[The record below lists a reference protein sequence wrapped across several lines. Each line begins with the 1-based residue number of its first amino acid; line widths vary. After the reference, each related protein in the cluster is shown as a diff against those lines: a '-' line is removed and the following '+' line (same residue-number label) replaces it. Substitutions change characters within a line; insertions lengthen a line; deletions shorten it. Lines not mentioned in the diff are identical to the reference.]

1 MPSEVFHNLHIKLI
15 ISIINLI
22 NIQRIDMKLL
32 SIVFSFKNEERNIEP
47 LVKRISY
54 AMEKIQGWKYELI
67 FVNDDS
73 TDNSEEVLLDLQK
86 NFPIKIINMSRNFGI
101 DPCVLAGFRN
111 TDGDAII
118 YLHTDQQDPPEIIPD
133 LIKKHEEGNDIVHTV
148 RTKRKGE
155 GKFRMFLTKI
165 AYRIIN
171 TLSDINLPVQAGDY
185 KLISRK
191 ALNEILK
198 QKEFRPYVRGL
209 SVWVGF
215 NQDFVYYER
224 EARGA
229 GESKM
234 PLLSAGPITDFINGV
249 TSYSL
254 KPLYLGIVFGF
265 FSMIISFLLI
275 IYALYLKFNQ
285 LAIPGST
292 SIIIAI
298 SFFSGILLFTLGI
311 IGIYLARIFEQT
323 KGREQYVI
331 KNIKDY
337 K

>member
-1 MPSEVFHNLHIKLI
+1 
-15 ISIINLI
+15 
-22 NIQRIDMKLL
+22 MKLL
-32 SIVFSFKNEERNIEP
+32 SIVFSFRNEEGNIEP
-47 LVKRISY
+47 LIKRISTT
-54 AMEKIQGWKYELI
+54 MEKIENWKYELI

-73 TDNSEEVLLDLQK
+73 TDKSEQILLDLQK
-86 NFPIKIINMSRNFGI
+86 SYPIKLINMSRNFGI

-111 TDGDAII
+111 SSGDAII
-118 YLHTDQQDPPEIIPD
+118 YLHTDQQDPPELIPD
-133 LIKKHEEGNDIVHTV
+133 LIKKHEEGNEIVHTV

-165 AYRIIN
+165 AYSIIN

-185 KLISRK
+185 KLISKK
-191 ALNEILK
+191 ALYEILK

-215 NQDFVYYER
+215 KQDVIFYER
-224 EARGA
+224 EARGK
-229 GESKM
+229 GKSKM

-265 FSMIISFLLI
+265 VSMIISFLLI
-275 IYALYLKFNQ
+275 IYALYLKFNS

-292 SIIIAI
+292 SIIITV

-331 KNIKDY
+331 KEIKDY

>member
-1 MPSEVFHNLHIKLI
+1 
-15 ISIINLI
+15 
-22 NIQRIDMKLL
+22 MKLL
-32 SIVFSFKNEERNIEP
+32 SIVFSFRNEEGNIEP
-47 LVKRISY
+47 LVKRISTT
-54 AMEKIQGWKYELI
+54 MEKVENWNYEII

-73 TDNSEEVLLDLQK
+73 KDSSEKILVKLQK
-86 NFPIKIINMSRNFGI
+86 DYPIKIINMSRNFGI

-111 TDGDAII
+111 SSGDAIV
-118 YLHTDQQDPPEIIPD
+118 YLHSDQQDPPEIIPQ

-155 GKFRMFLTKI
+155 GKLRMLLTKI
-165 AYRIIN
+165 AYNIIN
-171 TLSDINLPVQAGDY
+171 SLSDINLPVEAGDY

-215 NQDFVYYER
+215 NQDFIYYER
-224 EARGA
+224 EARGE
-229 GESKM
+229 GKSKM

-254 KPLYLGIVFGF
+254 KPLYLGIFFGF
-265 FSMIISFLLI
+265 VAILISFLLI
-275 IYALYLKFNQ
+275 IYSLYLKFSN

-298 SFFSGILLFTLGI
+298 SFFSGILLFTMGI
-311 IGIYLARIFEQT
+311 MGIYLARIFEQT
-323 KGREQYVI
+323 KGRDQYI
-331 KNIKDY
+331 IESIKDY

>member
-1 MPSEVFHNLHIKLI
+1 
-15 ISIINLI
+15 
-22 NIQRIDMKLL
+22 MKLL
-32 SIVFSFKNEERNIEP
+32 SIVFSFRNEAGNIEP
-47 LVKRISY
+47 LVKRISTT
-54 AMEKIQGWKYELI
+54 MQKIENWKYEII

-73 TDNSEEVLLDLQK
+73 TDNSEEILVHLQK
-86 NFPIKIINMSRNFGI
+86 NYPIKIINMSRNFGI

-111 TDGDAII
+111 CSGDAIV
-118 YLHTDQQDPPEIIPD
+118 YLHSDQQDPPEIIPE
-133 LIKKHEEGNDIVHTV
+133 LIEKHENDNEIVHTV

-155 GKFRMFLTKI
+155 GKFRMFVTRI
-165 AYRIIN
+165 AYKIIHL
-171 TLSDINLPVQAGDY
+171 LSDIDLPIQAGDY

-191 ALNEILK
+191 ALDEILK

-215 NQDFVYYER
+215 KQDFVFYER
-224 EARGA
+224 EARGE

-254 KPLYLGIVFGF
+254 KPLYLGIIFGLI
-265 FSMIISFLLI
+265 SMIISFLLI
-275 IYALYLKFNQ
+275 IYALYLKLNA
-285 LAIPGST
+285 LAIPGAT
-292 SIIIAI
+292 SIVISV
-298 SFFSGILLFTLGI
+298 SFFSGIILFTLGI

-331 KNIKDY
+331 KEIKDY

>member
-1 MPSEVFHNLHIKLI
+1 
-15 ISIINLI
+15 
-22 NIQRIDMKLL
+22 MKLL
-32 SIVFSFKNEERNIEP
+32 SVVFSFRNEEDNIKE
-47 LVKRISY
+47 LVDRINASL
-54 AMEKIQGWKYELI
+54 EKLINWKYELI

-73 TDNSEEVLLDLQK
+73 LDNSEKILLELQK
-86 NFPIKIINMSRNFGI
+86 KYPIRIINMSRNFGV

-111 TDGDAII
+111 AEGDAIV
-118 YLHTDQQDPPEIIPD
+118 YLHTDLQDPPELIPE
-133 LIKKHEEGNDIVHTV
+133 LVKKHEEGFEVVHTV

-155 GKFRMFLTKI
+155 GKFRMFVTKI
-165 AYRIIN
+165 AYYLIN
-171 TLSDINLPVQAGDY
+171 ILSDINLPIEAGDY

-191 ALNEILK
+191 ALDKILN

-215 NQDFVYYER
+215 KQSFHYYER
-224 EARGA
+224 QARGS

-234 PLLSAGPITDFINGV
+234 PLLSKGPVTDFLNGI

-254 KPLYLGIVFGF
+254 KPLYIGIFLGF
-265 FSMIISFLLI
+265 FSILISAVLI
-275 IYALYLKFNQ
+275 IYAFYLKFNG
-285 LAIPGST
+285 LAMPGST

-323 KGREQYVI
+323 KGRDQYVI
-331 KNIKDY
+331 KEIKDY

>member
-1 MPSEVFHNLHIKLI
+1 
-15 ISIINLI
+15 
-22 NIQRIDMKLL
+22 MKLL
-32 SIVFSFKNEERNIEP
+32 SIVFSFKNEEKNIKP
-47 LVKRISY
+47 LIERIAST
-54 AMEKIQGWKYELI
+54 MTKVNCWKYELI

-73 TDNSEEVLLDLQK
+73 DDDSEIVLLNLQK

-111 TDGDAII
+111 CDGDAVI
-118 YLHTDQQDPPEIIPD
+118 YLHTDQQDPPEIIPS
-133 LIKKHEEGNDIVHTV
+133 LIKKHEEGNEIVHTV

-155 GKFRMFLTKI
+155 GKFRMLVTKI
-165 AYRIIN
+165 AYWLINII
-171 TLSDINLPVQAGDY
+171 SDIDLPVQAGDY

-191 ALNEILK
+191 ALDQILK

-209 SVWVGF
+209 SIWVGYKQGF
-215 NQDFVYYER
+215 IYYER

-234 PLLSAGPITDFINGV
+234 PLLSAGPITDFINGI

-254 KPLYLGIVFGF
+254 KPLYLGIIFGF
-265 FSMIISFLLI
+265 VSIIISFALI
-275 IYALYLKFNQ
+275 IYALFLKFNN
-285 LAIPGST
+285 LSIPGST
-292 SIIIAI
+292 SIIITI
-298 SFFSGILLFTLGI
+298 SFFSGILLFTLGVM
-311 IGIYLARIFEQT
+311 GIYLARIFEQT
-323 KGREQYVI
+323 KGREQYII

>member
-1 MPSEVFHNLHIKLI
+1 
-15 ISIINLI
+15 
-22 NIQRIDMKLL
+22 MKLL
-32 SIVFSFKNEERNIEP
+32 SIVFSFRNEEGNIEP
-47 LVKRISY
+47 LVKRISTT
-54 AMEKIQGWKYELI
+54 MEKVENWNYEII

-73 TDNSEEVLLDLQK
+73 KDSSEKILVKLQK
-86 NFPIKIINMSRNFGI
+86 DYPIKIINMSRNFGI

-111 TDGDAII
+111 SSGDAIV
-118 YLHTDQQDPPEIIPD
+118 YLHSDQQDPPEIIPQ

-155 GKFRMFLTKI
+155 GKLRMLLTKI
-165 AYRIIN
+165 AYNIIN
-171 TLSDINLPVQAGDY
+171 SLSDINLPVEAGDY

-215 NQDFVYYER
+215 NQDFIYYER
-224 EARGA
+224 EARGE
-229 GESKM
+229 GKSKM
-234 PLLSAGPITDFINGV
+234 PLLSAGPITYFINGV

-254 KPLYLGIVFGF
+254 KPLYLGIFFGF
-265 FSMIISFLLI
+265 VAILISFLLI
-275 IYALYLKFNQ
+275 IYSLYLKFSN

-311 IGIYLARIFEQT
+311 MGIYLARIFEQT

-331 KNIKDY
+331 ESIKDY

>member
-1 MPSEVFHNLHIKLI
+1 
-15 ISIINLI
+15 
-22 NIQRIDMKLL
+22 MKLL
-32 SIVFSFKNEERNIEP
+32 SIVFSFRNEEGNIDP
-47 LVKRISY
+47 LVKRISTT
-54 AMEKIQGWKYELI
+54 MEKIDNWDYELI

-73 TDNSEEVLLDLQK
+73 TDKSEEILLNLQK
-86 NFPIKIINMSRNFGI
+86 NHPIKIINMSRNFGI

-111 TDGDAII
+111 CSGDAII
-118 YLHTDQQDPPEIIPD
+118 YLHTDQQDPPELISD
-133 LIKKHEEGNDIVHTV
+133 LIKKHEEGNEIVHTV

-165 AYRIIN
+165 AYRVIN

-185 KLISRK
+185 KLISKK
-191 ALNEILK
+191 ALDEILK

-215 NQDFVYYER
+215 KQDFIFYER
-224 EARGA
+224 EARGE

-254 KPLYLGIVFGF
+254 KPLYLGIIFGF
-265 FSMIISFLLI
+265 ASMIISFLLI
-275 IYALYLKFNQ
+275 IYALYLKINN

-292 SIIIAI
+292 SIIIAV
-298 SFFSGILLFTLGI
+298 SFFSGIILFTLGI

-323 KGREQYVI
+323 KGRDQYVI
-331 KNIKDY
+331 KDIKDY

>member
-1 MPSEVFHNLHIKLI
+1 
-15 ISIINLI
+15 
-22 NIQRIDMKLL
+22 MKLL
-32 SIVFSFKNEERNIEP
+32 SIVFSFRNEEGNIEP
-47 LVKRISY
+47 LVKRI
-54 AMEKIQGWKYELI
+54 ATTMEKIENWKYELV

-73 TDNSEEVLLDLQK
+73 TDKSEKILLDLQK
-86 NFPIKIINMSRNFGI
+86 NYPIKLINMSRNFGI

-111 TDGDAII
+111 SSGDAII

-133 LIKKHEEGNDIVHTV
+133 LIKKHEEGNEIVHTV

-165 AYRIIN
+165 AYKIIN
-171 TLSDINLPVQAGDY
+171 AVSDIDLPVQAGDY
-185 KLISRK
+185 KLISKK

-215 NQDFVYYER
+215 KQDIIYYER
-224 EARGA
+224 DARGE
-229 GESKM
+229 GKSKM

-254 KPLYLGIVFGF
+254 KPLYVGVIFGF
-265 FSMIISFLLI
+265 VSIIISFLLI
-275 IYALYLKFNQ
+275 IYALFLKFNS

-292 SIIIAI
+292 SIIISI

-311 IGIYLARIFEQT
+311 MGIYLARIFEQT

-331 KNIKDY
+331 KEIKDY

>member
-1 MPSEVFHNLHIKLI
+1 
-15 ISIINLI
+15 
-22 NIQRIDMKLL
+22 MKLL
-32 SIVFSFKNEERNIEP
+32 SIVFSFRNEEGNIEP
-47 LVKRISY
+47 LVKRISTT
-54 AMEKIQGWKYELI
+54 MEKIENWKYELI

-73 TDNSEEVLLDLQK
+73 TDKSEQILIDLQK
-86 NFPIKIINMSRNFGI
+86 NYPIKLINMSRNFGI
-101 DPCVLAGFRN
+101 DPCVLAGFKN
-111 TDGDAII
+111 SSGDAVI

-133 LIKKHEEGNDIVHTV
+133 LIKKHEEGNEIVHTV

-165 AYRIIN
+165 AYSVIN
-171 TLSDINLPVQAGDY
+171 ILSDINLPVQAGDY
-185 KLISRK
+185 KLISKK
-191 ALNEILK
+191 ALIEILK

-215 NQDFVYYER
+215 KQDFVFYER
-224 EARGA
+224 EARGE

-254 KPLYLGIVFGF
+254 KPLYLGIIFGF
-265 FSMIISFLLI
+265 ASMIISFLLI
-275 IYALYLKFNQ
+275 IYALYLKFNN

-331 KNIKDY
+331 KEIIDY

>member
-1 MPSEVFHNLHIKLI
+1 
-15 ISIINLI
+15 
-22 NIQRIDMKLL
+22 MKLL
-32 SIVFSFKNEERNIEP
+32 SIVFSFRNEEGNIEP
-47 LVKRISY
+47 LVKRI
-54 AMEKIQGWKYELI
+54 ATTIEKIENWKYELI

-73 TDNSEEVLLDLQK
+73 SDKSEQILLNLQK
-86 NFPIKIINMSRNFGI
+86 NYPIKLINMSRNFGI

-111 TDGDAII
+111 SSGDAII
-118 YLHTDQQDPPEIIPD
+118 YLHADQQDPPEIIPD
-133 LIKKHEEGNDIVHTV
+133 LVKKYEEGNEIVHTV

-165 AYRIIN
+165 AYKIID
-171 TLSDINLPVQAGDY
+171 TVSDINLPVQAGDY
-185 KLISRK
+185 KLISKK

-215 NQDFVYYER
+215 KQDFVYYER
-224 EARGA
+224 EARGE

-254 KPLYLGIVFGF
+254 KPLYLGIIFGLI
-265 FSMIISFLLI
+265 SMIISFLLI
-275 IYALYLKFNQ
+275 IYALYLKLNA
-285 LAIPGST
+285 LAIPGAT
-292 SIIIAI
+292 SIVISV
-298 SFFSGILLFTLGI
+298 SFFSGIILFTLGI

-331 KNIKDY
+331 KEIKDY

>member
-1 MPSEVFHNLHIKLI
+1 
-15 ISIINLI
+15 
-22 NIQRIDMKLL
+22 MKLL
-32 SIVFSFKNEERNIEP
+32 SIVFSFRNEAGNIEP
-47 LVKRISY
+47 LIKRISTT
-54 AMEKIQGWKYELI
+54 MQKIENWKYELI

-73 TDNSEEVLLDLQK
+73 NDNSEEILINLQK
-86 NFPIKIINMSRNFGI
+86 NYPIKIINMSRNFGI

-111 TDGDAII
+111 CSGDAIV
-118 YLHTDQQDPPEIIPD
+118 YLHSDQQDPPEIIPE
-133 LIKKHEEGNDIVHTV
+133 LIKKHEDGNEIVHTV

-155 GKFRMFLTKI
+155 GKFRMFVTKI
-165 AYRIIN
+165 GYKTIHL
-171 TLSDINLPVQAGDY
+171 LSDINLPIQAGDY

-215 NQDFVYYER
+215 KQDFVFYER
-224 EARGA
+224 EARGE

-254 KPLYLGIVFGF
+254 KPLYLGIIFGF
-265 FSMIISFLLI
+265 VSIIISFLLI
-275 IYALYLKFNQ
+275 IYALYLKFNN

-292 SIIIAI
+292 SIIITI
-298 SFFSGILLFTLGI
+298 SFFSGIILFTLGV

-331 KNIKDY
+331 KEIKDY

>member
-1 MPSEVFHNLHIKLI
+1 
-15 ISIINLI
+15 
-22 NIQRIDMKLL
+22 MKLL
-32 SIVFSFKNEERNIEP
+32 SIVFSFRNEEGNIEP
-47 LVKRISY
+47 LVNRISTT
-54 AMEKIQGWKYELI
+54 MKKIENWKYELI

-73 TDNSEEVLLDLQK
+73 TDKSEQILIELQK
-86 NFPIKIINMSRNFGI
+86 NYPIKIINMSRNFGI

-111 TDGDAII
+111 SSGDAII

-133 LIKKHEEGNDIVHTV
+133 LIKKYEEGNEIVHTV

-165 AYRIIN
+165 AYNIIN

-185 KLISRK
+185 KLISKK

-215 NQDFVYYER
+215 KQDFIFYER
-224 EARGA
+224 EARGE
-229 GESKM
+229 GKSKM

-254 KPLYLGIVFGF
+254 KPLYLGIIFGF
-265 FSMIISFLLI
+265 VSIAMSFLLI
-275 IYALYLKFNQ
+275 IYALFLKFNN
-285 LAIPGST
+285 LAIPGVT
-292 SIIIAI
+292 SIIITV
-298 SFFSGILLFTLGI
+298 SFFSGIILFTLGI
-311 IGIYLARIFEQT
+311 MGIYLARIFEQT

-331 KNIKDY
+331 KEIRDY

>member
-1 MPSEVFHNLHIKLI
+1 
-15 ISIINLI
+15 
-22 NIQRIDMKLL
+22 MKLL
-32 SIVFSFKNEERNIEP
+32 SIVFSFKNEEKNIKP
-47 LVKRISY
+47 LIERIAST
-54 AMEKIQGWKYELI
+54 MTKVNGWKYELI

-73 TDNSEEVLLDLQK
+73 DDDSEIVLLNLQK

-111 TDGDAII
+111 CDGDAVI
-118 YLHTDQQDPPEIIPD
+118 YLHTDQQDPPEIIPS
-133 LIKKHEEGNDIVHTV
+133 LIKKHEEGNEIVHTV
-148 RTKRKGE
+148 RTKRIGE
-155 GKFRMFLTKI
+155 GKFRMFVTKI
-165 AYRIIN
+165 AYWLINII
-171 TLSDINLPVQAGDY
+171 SDIDLPVQAGDY

-191 ALNEILK
+191 ALDQILK

-209 SVWVGF
+209 SIWVGYKQGF
-215 NQDFVYYER
+215 IYYER

-234 PLLSAGPITDFINGV
+234 PLLSAGPITDFINGI

-254 KPLYLGIVFGF
+254 KPLYLGIIFGF
-265 FSMIISFLLI
+265 VSIIISFVLI
-275 IYALYLKFNQ
+275 IYALFLKINN
-285 LAIPGST
+285 LAVPGST
-292 SIIIAI
+292 SIIITI

-311 IGIYLARIFEQT
+311 MGIYLARIFEQT
-323 KGREQYVI
+323 KGREQYII

>member
-1 MPSEVFHNLHIKLI
+1 
-15 ISIINLI
+15 
-22 NIQRIDMKLL
+22 MKLL
-32 SIVFSFKNEERNIEP
+32 SIVFSFRNEEGNIKP
-47 LVKRISY
+47 LVKRISTT
-54 AMEKIQGWKYELI
+54 MEKIQNWKYELI

-73 TDNSEEVLLDLQK
+73 TDKSEQILLELQK
-86 NFPIKIINMSRNFGI
+86 NYPIKLINMSRNFGI

-111 TDGDAII
+111 SSGDAII
-118 YLHTDQQDPPEIIPD
+118 YLHTDQQDPPELIPD
-133 LIKKHEEGNDIVHTV
+133 LIKKHEEGNEIVHTV

-165 AYRIIN
+165 AYKIIN
-171 TLSDINLPVQAGDY
+171 SLSDINLPVQAGDY
-185 KLISRK
+185 KLISKK
-191 ALNEILK
+191 ALQEILK

-215 NQDFVYYER
+215 KQDYIFYER
-224 EARGA
+224 EARGE

-265 FSMIISFLLI
+265 VSMIISILLI
-275 IYALYLKFNQ
+275 IYALYLKFNN

-292 SIIIAI
+292 SIVISI
-298 SFFSGILLFTLGI
+298 SFFSGIILFTLGI
-311 IGIYLARIFEQT
+311 LGIYLARIFEQT
-323 KGREQYVI
+323 KGRDQYVI
-331 KNIKDY
+331 KEIKDY

>member
-1 MPSEVFHNLHIKLI
+1 
-15 ISIINLI
+15 
-22 NIQRIDMKLL
+22 MKLL
-32 SIVFSFKNEERNIEP
+32 SIVFSFRNEAGNIEP
-47 LVKRISY
+47 LVKRISTT
-54 AMEKIQGWKYELI
+54 MQKIENWKYELI

-73 TDNSEEVLLDLQK
+73 NDNSEEILINLQK
-86 NFPIKIINMSRNFGI
+86 NYPIKIINMSRNFGI

-111 TDGDAII
+111 CSGDAIV
-118 YLHTDQQDPPEIIPD
+118 YLHSDQQDPPEIIPE
-133 LIKKHEEGNDIVHTV
+133 LIKKHEDGNEIVHTV

-155 GKFRMFLTKI
+155 GKFRMFVTKI
-165 AYRIIN
+165 AYKTIHL
-171 TLSDINLPVQAGDY
+171 LSDINLPIQAGDY

-191 ALNEILK
+191 ALEEILK

-215 NQDFVYYER
+215 KQGYVYYER
-224 EARGA
+224 EARGE
-229 GESKM
+229 GKSKM
-234 PLLSAGPITDFINGV
+234 PLLSGPVINDYILGI

-254 KPLYLGIVFGF
+254 KPLYLGIIFGF
-265 FSMIISFLLI
+265 FAIFISILLI
-275 IYALYLKFNQ
+275 IYALYLKFSN
-285 LAIPGST
+285 LAVPGST

-323 KGREQYVI
+323 KGRGQYVI
-331 KNIKDY
+331 KEIKDY

>member
-1 MPSEVFHNLHIKLI
+1 
-15 ISIINLI
+15 
-22 NIQRIDMKLL
+22 MKLL
-32 SIVFSFKNEERNIEP
+32 SVVFSFRNEEGNIKE
-47 LVKRISY
+47 LVNRINISL
-54 AMEKIQGWKYELI
+54 EKLTNWNYELI

-73 TDNSEEVLLDLQK
+73 TDNSESILLNLQK
-86 NFPIKIINMSRNFGI
+86 KYPIRIINMSRNFGV

-111 TDGDAII
+111 AKGDAIV
-118 YLHTDQQDPPEIIPD
+118 YLHTDLQDPPEIIPD
-133 LIKKHEEGNDIVHTV
+133 LIKKHEEGFDVVHTI

-155 GKFRMFLTKI
+155 SKFRMLVTRI
-165 AYRIIN
+165 AYLLIN
-171 TLSDINLPVQAGDY
+171 ILSDIKLPIESGDY

-191 ALNEILK
+191 ALDKILD

-215 NQDFVYYER
+215 KQTFYKYER
-224 EARGA
+224 QARGS
-229 GESKM
+229 GKSKM
-234 PLLSAGPITDFINGV
+234 SLLSKGPVTDFITGI

-254 KPLYLGIVFGF
+254 KPLYIGIFFGF
-265 FSMIISFLLI
+265 LSIIISLLLI
-275 IYALYLKFNQ
+275 IYALYLKFNN

-298 SFFSGILLFTLGI
+298 SFFSGILLFTLGV

-323 KGREQYVI
+323 KGRDQYVI
-331 KNIKDY
+331 KEIKDY

>member
-1 MPSEVFHNLHIKLI
+1 
-15 ISIINLI
+15 
-22 NIQRIDMKLL
+22 
-32 SIVFSFKNEERNIEP
+32 
-47 LVKRISY
+47 
-54 AMEKIQGWKYELI
+54 MEKIENWKYELI

-73 TDNSEEVLLDLQK
+73 TDKSEQILLDLQK
-86 NFPIKIINMSRNFGI
+86 SYPIKLINMSRNFGI

-111 TDGDAII
+111 SSGDAII
-118 YLHTDQQDPPEIIPD
+118 YLHTDQQDPPELIPD
-133 LIKKHEEGNDIVHTV
+133 LIKKHEEGNEIVHTV

-165 AYRIIN
+165 AYSIIN

-185 KLISRK
+185 KLISKK
-191 ALNEILK
+191 ALYEILK

-215 NQDFVYYER
+215 KQDFIFYER
-224 EARGA
+224 EARGK

-265 FSMIISFLLI
+265 VSMIISFLLI
-275 IYALYLKFNQ
+275 IYALYLKFNS

-292 SIIIAI
+292 SIIITV

-331 KNIKDY
+331 KEIKDY